1 MRFRIHPLA
10 TALAVAFFFSSGAR
24 QMACAQSPEV
34 LEEIVIR
41 AARPQTVPESTTLD
55 PNRMASLRAASS
67 DAASLLRDIPG
78 VSIYGAGGVSGL
90 PSIHGLAD
98 DRLRIKVDG
107 MDMIASCPNHMNPPL
122 SYLDASGIARLQ
134 VFAGISPVSVG
145 GDSIG
150 GTIFAETRQPVFA
163 GAGEGLLTRGEAG
176 LFYRSNGGAFG
187 GNVAVSFATQNL
199 NLSYTGASARAANYD
214 AGDDFRTS
222 TISGRSG
229 HRVDLDEV
237 GSTAYKTRTHTL
249 GFAIK
254 GGDHLLEAKLGYQEV
269 PYQLYPNQRMDMLDN
284 EQKRFNLRYLGR
296 FAWGGLEARA
306 YHERVEHRMDFGA
319 DKRYWYGTGSG
330 GPTAPDG
337 SPCSPIGM
345 ACAAGMPMLTSSR
358 NTGATVKADVD
369 LNERNL
375 LRVGAEYQHYTLDD
389 WWPASGAM
397 MWPNTFVNINDGE
410 RDRKAV
416 FAEWEARPSPFWM
429 TLAGV
434 RFERVETDS
443 GPVNAYSNSTAPV
456 PMLQPQFNARN
467 RQRSDNNWDATLLAR
482 HTPNA
487 TFGLEFGLARKV
499 RSPSLYERYTWFSRG
514 MEMLMINWVG
524 DGNGYIGDIDLD
536 PEKAH
541 TVSATFD
548 WHADDRRW
556 ELKLTPYYTH
566 VADYIDA
573 VRCPTRLGGACT
585 AANQTATGRF
595 VYLQLANQSA
605 RLYGLDL
612 SGHMPLV
619 STGIG
624 EFGLTGLVGYTNG
637 RNRDTGDD
645 LYNIMPLNAKLALTH
660 KLGGWDNAIEVIAVK
675 AKDDVSD
682 VRNEI
687 KTSGY
692 GLVNLRASYG
702 WKQMR
707 VDFGVE
713 NLFDRLYYL
722 PLGGAYN
729 GQGTTM
735 TTGGASSPA
744 WGVAVPGMGRSGY
757 VSVNVKF

>member
-1 MRFRIHPLA
+1 MRFRLHPLA
-10 TALAVAFFFSSGAR
+10 AGLAVAFSSSAAW
-24 QMACAQSPEV
+24 QSANAQSADV
-34 LEEIVIR
+34 LSDIVIR
-41 AARPQTVPESTTLD
+41 ASRPTNVPESTTLD
-55 PNRMASLRAASS
+55 PNGMASLRAATS

-90 PSIHGLAD
+90 PAIHGLAD

-122 SYLDASGIARLQ
+122 SYLDASGITRLQ

-150 GTIFAETRQPVFA
+150 GTIIAETRPASFA
-163 GAGEGLLTRGEAG
+163 GAGEGLLAKGEVGA
-176 LFYRSNGGAFG
+176 FYRSNGGALG
-187 GNVAVSFATQNL
+187 GNVALSFATKNL
-199 NLSYTGASARAANYD
+199 NLSYTGATARAANYD
-214 AGDDFRTS
+214 AGDDFRSSAT
-222 TISGRSG
+222 SGRLG
-229 HRVDLDEV
+229 RKVALDEV
-237 GSTAYKTRTHTL
+237 GSSAYKTRTHTL

-254 GGDHLLEAKLGYQEV
+254 GGDHLVEAKLGYQEV

-284 EQKRFNLRYLGR
+284 EQKRFNLRYLGK

-306 YHERVEHRMDFGA
+306 YHERVEHRMDFGP
-319 DKRYWYGTGSG
+319 DKRFWYGTGSG
-330 GPTAPDG
+330 GPAAPAG
-337 SPCSPIGM
+337 SPCAPLGM
-345 ACAAGMPMLTSSR
+345 NCAAGMPMYTSSR
-358 NTGATVKADVD
+358 NTGVTVKADVD

-375 LRVGAEYQHYTLDD
+375 LRVGAEVQHYTLDD
-389 WWPASGAM
+389 WWPPSGGM
-397 MWPNTFVNINDGE
+397 MWPGTFDNINDGE
-410 RDRKAV
+410 RNRKAV
-416 FAEWEARPSPFWM
+416 FVEWEARPGALWT

-434 RFERVETDS
+434 RYERVESDA
-443 GPVNAYSNSTAPV
+443 GPVNAYNNALAPATT
-456 PMLQPQFNARN
+456 LQPQFNARN
-467 RQRSDNNWDATLLAR
+467 RERRDNNWDATLLAR
-482 HTPNA
+482 HTPKP

-524 DGNGYIGDIDLD
+524 DGNGYIGDVRLD

-541 TVSATFD
+541 TLSATFD

-556 ELKLTPYYTH
+556 ELKLTPYYTR
-566 VADYIDA
+566 VSDYIDA
-573 VRCPTRLGGACT
+573 ARCPIGLGGACT
-585 AANQTATGRF
+585 AANRTASGRF

-605 RLYGLDL
+605 RLYGLDV
-612 SGHMPLV
+612 SGRMPLA

-687 KTSGY
+687 RTPGY
-692 GLVNLRASYG
+692 GLVNLRAGYG
-702 WKQMR
+702 WKQVR
-707 VDFGVE
+707 VDFGIE

-744 WGVAVPGMGRSGY
+744 WGVAVPGMGRSAY
-757 VSVNVKF
+757 ASVNVKF